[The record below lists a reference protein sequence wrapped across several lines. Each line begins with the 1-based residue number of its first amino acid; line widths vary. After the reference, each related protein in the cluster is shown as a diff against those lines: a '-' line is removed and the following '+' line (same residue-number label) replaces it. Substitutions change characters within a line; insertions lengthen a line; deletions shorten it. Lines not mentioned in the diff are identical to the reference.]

1 MIYQTIQYIKFLLR
15 SSNQH
20 GVHSP
25 FVYNLVTQCFY
36 DQTNFEDYNLL
47 KNYRKSLLA
56 NTTKILVSDLGAGSR
71 VMKQKE
77 RHISNIA
84 AKAGTSNKRAKL
96 LYRLTNYLKPDKV
109 LELGTSLGIAT
120 HAISLGNPKTKI
132 TSIEGCPATA
142 TFSTNQLK
150 RYNINNVSII
160 TGDFNNEIKKLKT
173 NTYDLVFFDGNHQK
187 EATLS
192 YFESLLDN
200 TNNNSVFIFDDI
212 YWSQGMTE
220 AWEMIKKHPKVT
232 VTIDTFFW
240 GFVFFRTEQAKEDF
254 TIRI

>member
-1 MIYQTIQYIKFLLR
+1 M
-15 SSNQH
+15 
-20 GVHSP
+20 HSP

-36 DQTNFEDYNLL
+36 DQTNFEDYILL
-47 KNYRKSLLA
+47 KNYRKSLLT
-56 NTTKILVSDLGAGSR
+56 NTSKIVVSDLGAGSR

-96 LYRLTNYLKPDKV
+96 LYRLTNYLEPDKV

-160 TGDFNNEIKKLKT
+160 TGDFNNEIKNLKT